1 MKNNIVKSIFVSL
14 SVMTVM
20 SNINCAISSIE
31 FRADYPIFL
40 FVGNISSWYDKY
52 PYMYMFN
59 ESGDNNW
66 VKMKKKYTKTINIV
80 HNYSRQNAYCF
91 NGKDNNGKITGNW
104 ILL

>member
-59 ESGDNNW
+59 ESGDNTW
-66 VKMKKKYTKTINIV
+66 VKMKKKYSTIIKEYYFTGIV
-80 HNYSRQNAYCF
+80 P
-91 NGKDNNGKITGNW
+91 K
-104 ILL
+104 LE